1 MNRQRTL
8 SALALALACLCLL
21 AACGGGG
28 GGGGPKDSVPLP
40 PSSVEISLI
49 PAVGVTGEVL
59 YADAAPLRVL
69 RPGATWTYRGTDQ
82 PRGAAAPDTITY
94 ANKVGFAT
102 DAQGHVEQ
110 STNLFNEG
118 SDLTGGM
125 RFEGGAWVYGV
136 LIDMM
141 TGSPALAATLAE
153 LRSPVRAGDLYGF
166 FERSNIDTGSDLDGD
181 RLNETA
187 QVAVYSRVV
196 AKETLDLPNRSGV
209 EAVRVD
215 MTMRMRLTPTKTRVP
230 TPVYEAVQSTWY
242 APGIGVVKRRLDEPN
257 SINGLPNRIVTEV
270 LENWDGLTEGLGYA
284 PTRTAAAPA
293 SSPVAASALQYPE
306 TAVAFDTHVVVTG
319 RLPNTASALG
329 IMLAQ
334 LDPQGTMVA
343 ARNYAMAELFPGAD
357 YVNEARLVRSG
368 DELRLFARVSN
379 RSVAM
384 VALDATGQRVLRP
397 PVTVLTDAASNYDYD
412 RSSYRVVAD
421 GPNFWIAWMRITQEA
436 DGRYLS
442 SAQVIRVDGN
452 GQPQTA
458 PHAGPLMV
466 IEPVAA
472 DIHNFSMAVDG
483 KRVGLSWYQG
493 NLPTISRRVVMIDSG
508 SMALSRRTLDLP
520 PEACLGASMVSMQPG
535 LGITCLGNA
544 QAAGA
549 ARFDANGELVLAKGP
564 SLAGE
569 TLQAPWLT
577 RVNGGAQVTGGAGEL
592 TFVASQYAPY
602 WPGEIDTGFTTVLRT
617 NSAGGALAAREP
629 LLLARIPGGLGTV
642 MSTVQFG
649 NRLLLL
655 SGDRNGNLATTLV
668 WLPK

>member
-1 MNRQRTL
+1 MNRQR
-8 SALALALACLCLL
+8 SFSFLALACLSLL

-28 GGGGPKDSVPLP
+28 GKGPTDHVPPPPGSVQ
-40 PSSVEISLI
+40 ISLI
-49 PAVGVTGEVL
+49 PAVGTAGEIL

-69 RPGATWTYRGTDQ
+69 RPGATWTYRGIDQ
-82 PRGAAAPDTITY
+82 PRGAAASDTITY

-118 SDLTGGM
+118 SDFTGGM

-141 TGSPALAATLAE
+141 TNSPALSATITE

-166 FERSNIDTGSDLDGD
+166 FERFNIDTGSDLDGD

-196 AKETLDLPNRSGV
+196 AKEILDLPNRSGV

-215 MTMRMRLTPTKTRVP
+215 MTMRMRLTLTKTGVA

-257 SINGLPNRIVTEV
+257 SIEGLPNRIVTEV
-270 LENWDGLTEGLGYA
+270 LENWDGLSEGLGYTPA
-284 PTRTAAAPA
+284 KTAAAPA
-293 SSPVAASALQYPE
+293 SSPVAGSALQYPE
-306 TAVAFDTHVVVTG
+306 TAVAFDSHVVVSG

-334 LDPQGTMVA
+334 LDAQGTMLA
-343 ARNYAMAELFPGAD
+343 ARNYAMAELFPGAA
-357 YVNEARLVRSG
+357 YVSEARLVRSG
-368 DELRLFARVSN
+368 DELRLFARVGN
-379 RSVAM
+379 GSVAM
-384 VALDATGQRVLRP
+384 VALDATGQRVLRA
-397 PVTVLTDAASNYDYD
+397 PVTVLSDEALRNDYD
-412 RSSYRVVAD
+412 LGSYRVAAD
-421 GPNFWIAWMRITQEA
+421 GTGFWLAWTRTTQEA
-436 DGRYLS
+436 GGRYLS
-442 SAQVIRVDGN
+442 SAQALRLDGK
-452 GQPQTA
+452 GQPLSA
-458 PHAGPLMV
+458 PQVV

-493 NLPTISRRVVMIDSG
+493 NLPTISRRVVLIDSA
-508 SMALSRRTLDLP
+508 SMALTRRTLDLP
-520 PEACLGASMVSMQPG
+520 PESCLGASMVSMQPG

-544 QAAGA
+544 QLAGA

-592 TFVASQYAPY
+592 TLVASQYAPY
-602 WPGEIDTGFTTVLRT
+602 WPGEIDSGFTTILRT

-629 LLLARIPGGLGTV
+629 LLLARIAGGLGTV

-655 SGDRNGNLATTLV
+655 SGDRNGDLATTVV